1 MRVSFVGEGV
11 PRVRVIVDVALVPA
25 DTVTE
30 AGLNAEVRPTIGR
43 VNRFTEPEKPV
54 RPVTVTVEVA
64 VAPQLTRVNVLG
76 FEDTV

>member
-1 MRVSFVGEGV
+1 MSFVGEGV
-11 PRVRVIVDVALVPA
+11 PRVRVMVDVALVPA

-30 AGLNAEVRPTIGR
+30 AGLNAEVRPTIGK

-64 VAPQLTRVNVLG
+64 DPPQLTRVKTFG